1 MISDIE
7 PPVFAKSNECKRG
20 IFVSKQTLP
29 GKKYAE
35 VYFESIDI
43 HDNSGDQPTVK
54 CSYRNNQP
62 CNYELGK
69 SYSIEITSGFDILFE
84 ATDSAG
90 NFNTCRFYVIVQGM
104 FLSLKAFYKCFILII
119 PILNTK
125 SSHRHFTALQKQ
137 FTIP

>member
-7 PPVFAKSNECKRG
+7 SPVFAKSNECKRG

-62 CNYELGK
+62 CNYESV
-69 SYSIEITSGFDILFE
+69 SYTHLRAHETLRSRMPS
-84 ATDSAG
+84 SA
-90 NFNTCRFYVIVQGM
+90 
-104 FLSLKAFYKCFILII
+104 
-119 PILNTK
+119 
-125 SSHRHFTALQKQ
+125 
-137 FTIP
+137 